1 MPLIDKSPLFI
12 SIDGIDGCGKST
24 QIRKLNKFF
33 IDKELPV
40 LMTKE
45 PGGTEVGTVFR
56 KILISTM
63 YNIEPETEM
72 LLYCADR
79 LEHQKKVILT
89 AIENNCNILCDR
101 FLPSTFAYQIFGRQL
116 NDSILKMLIPISV
129 FKWPDIT
136 FIIDIEPETALE
148 RAVNRLKRQDE
159 MQNEGKFEQLGME
172 FFEKVRKGF
181 LWYAKNFENVIV
193 INGNGKIDDIFENI
207 KNHIF
212 GETL

>member
-33 IDKELPV
+33 IDKGLPV

-79 LEHQKKVILT
+79 LEHQKKVILP
-89 AIENNCNILCDR
+89 AIENNFNILCDR
-101 FLPSTFAYQIFGRQL
+101 FLPSTFAYQIFGRL
-116 NDSILKMLIPISV
+116 LDDSILKMLIPVSV

-136 FIIDIEPETALE
+136 FIIDIEPETALK

-159 MQNEGKFEQLGME
+159 MQNEGKFEQLGIE